1 MTTHSSILAMDSIK
15 RQKDMTPEDELPKL
29 KGVQYATGEVKVK
42 VAQLC
47 PILCNPMERVEGN
60 H

>member
-1 MTTHSSILAMDSIK
+1 MTTHSSILAMKSI
-15 RQKDMTPEDELPKL
+15 KDMTPEDELPKL

-47 PILCNPMERVEGN
+47 PILCNPMERAEGN